1 MENHRRT
8 IIFLCLSLLF
18 FPFSIYAS
26 AQNIR
31 DYTTLPEADS
41 VEAKIEPLPIL
52 SYDSNTGFG
61 FGAKSFFL
69 NLLNMRESFDVI
81 VFLSTKGERWFHFV
95 YSMPDFDLRQGK
107 YYPLAVDFIF
117 DYDKWIS
124 YNFFGIGND
133 SDYDAKETYILK
145 LTEIN
150 VGFSRGF
157 TPSLVGRL
165 SLKYDRVESGGFES
179 GGSLE
184 ALPPSVN
191 APYLSFFSFNLN
203 MTYDKRDSYLHPLKG
218 MVAQADVQWARF
230 DPDRHAE
237 YFHWSLWYQF
247 YQNLFSSTVVIAAR
261 FGLSSIEG
269 GTIPQQLLIPLG
281 GSQTLRGFDQGRFID
296 HTAALTNL
304 ELRFPIVGRLGGLL
318 GLDAGRVW
326 SSTKKLS
333 FDGWHSDLVTG
344 LRYFFDTYIVR
355 VDVGFSKESLGIY
368 FNFNHIF

>member
-1 MENHRRT
+1 LENYRCLIT
-8 IIFLCLSLLF
+8 VLSIFLLF
-18 FPFSIYAS
+18 FPPIINAS
-26 AQNIR
+26 EQTIPDNTA
-31 DYTTLPEADS
+31 LPEADS
-41 VEAKIEPLPIL
+41 VEAKIEPLPII

-69 NLLNMRESFDVI
+69 NLLNLRESFDVI

-107 YYPLAVDFIF
+107 YYPLAVDLVF

-124 YNFFGIGND
+124 YNFFGIGNE
-133 SDYDAKETYILK
+133 SEYGSKETYILE

-150 VGFSRGF
+150 CGFSRGF
-157 TPSLVGRL
+157 SPSLVGRF
-165 SLKYDRVESGGFES
+165 SIKYDRVVSLGFES

-184 ALPPSVN
+184 TLPPSEN

-218 MVAQADVQWARF
+218 MVAQADIRWARF
-230 DPDRHAE
+230 DPDRQAE
-237 YFHWSLWYQF
+237 FLHWSLWYQF
-247 YQNLFSSTVVIAAR
+247 YQNLFSSTMVIAAR

-269 GTIPQQLLIPLG
+269 NSIPQQLLIPLG
-281 GSQTLRGFDQGRFID
+281 GNQTLRGFEQGRFID

-304 ELRFPIVGRLGGLL
+304 ELRFPIIGRLGGLL
-318 GLDAGRVW
+318 GLDGGRVW

-333 FDGWHSDLVTG
+333 FDGWRSNFVTG

-355 VDVGFSKESLGIY
+355 IDVGFSKESVGIY